1 MRKPQSVRVVTCPLI
16 SSIVVIA
23 DDGVKYTLSYPTQK
37 EFENATRELPDLL
50 DRLKIEVRSLI

>member
-1 MRKPQSVRVVTCPLI
+1 MRVVTCPLI